1 MLDYSHKPEHKLP
14 PAFCCERL
22 ASLTIHLLLG
32 IR

>member
-1 MLDYSHKPEHKLP
+1 MLDYSHKPEYKLP
-14 PAFCCERL
+14 PGFRCERL